1 MDFYIF
7 MVVGYAVL
15 LGLHNVFKKKATLEH
30 RDSVVLV
37 MFTGMCFLL
46 SLIWIP
52 FGVGVSGEL
61 VGVFAF
67 KGLIL
72 AVGWF
77 FILKILKS
85 ADVSLVS
92 LSMVLSSI
100 ITLFAGVFLFG
111 ESMSGVQIVG
121 VAIAI
126 IGVFAINLV
135 GYKERKKIEI
145 LHIVVL
151 IIYAIISSISAI
163 IDKYTADKTS
173 FYQVQFWF
181 ILFLF
186 VFSLIFFAIDCCKE
200 KRFLV
205 EKSDFKNYWI
215 YLVAITLFVGDCL
228 LFLSYRMPNA
238 SLVTITIVSKLKTIV
253 GAVVGILVF
262 KEKNIWAKIIISL
275 TVVVGII
282 LVSIG

>member
-15 LGLHNVFKKKATLEH
+15 LGLHNVFKKKATLKH
-30 RDSVVLV
+30 RDSTVLV
-37 MFTGMCFLL
+37 LFTGVCFLL

-52 FGVGVSGEL
+52 FGVSISSEL
-61 VGVFAF
+61 VWVFVL
-67 KGLIL
+67 KGFIL
-72 AVGWF
+72 ALGWF

-92 LSMVLSSI
+92 LSMVLASI

-126 IGVFAINLV
+126 IGVFAINVV
-135 GYKERKKIEI
+135 GYNERKKIEI
-145 LHIVVL
+145 VHIVVL

-186 VFSLIFFAIDCCKE
+186 AFSLIFFAIDRCKE

-205 EKSDFKNYWI
+205 EESDFKNYWI

-238 SLVTITIVSKLKTIV
+238 SLVTITVVSKLKTII
-253 GAVVGILVF
+253 GAVVGVFVF
-262 KEKNIWAKIIISL
+262 KEKNIIAKIIISL
-275 TVVVGII
+275 IVVAGII
-282 LVSIG
+282 MVSLG